1 MTPQWLAAVEAALGR
16 APLSVAPLSGGC
28 IGQVYR
34 LDMGAG
40 ERLVA
45 KIGGAGGRLA
55 LEGYMLDYLA
65 RHSRLPVPR
74 VLWAAD
80 DLLVMEFLEGGTRL
94 DTAAE
99 RHAAELLAAL
109 HGVGAERYGFERD
122 TLIGGLVQPNPW
134 SRSWIAFF
142 RDQRLLYMAR
152 AAHDAGRLPQEPLRR
167 IEAFAERLEDWLED
181 GQVPSLIHGD
191 AWGGNILARAGRISG
206 FVDPA
211 IYYADPEIELAFG
224 TLFGTFREPF
234 FERYAEIRSL
244 APGFFELRRN
254 IYNLYPLL
262 VHVRLFGAGY
272 LGQIDA
278 ILRRLGF

>member
-1 MTPQWLAAVEAALGR
+1 MTPSWFAAIEAALGK
-16 APLSVAPLSGGC
+16 APLSATPLSGGC
-28 IGQVYR
+28 IGEVYG
-34 LDMGAG
+34 LDMAGG
-40 ERLVA
+40 ERLVVKLGA
-45 KIGGAGGRLA
+45 AGGGLA

-80 DLLVMEFLEGGTRL
+80 DLLVMEYLDGEGRL
-94 DTAAE
+94 DAPAE
-99 RHAAELLAAL
+99 GHAAELLAEL
-109 HGVGAERYGFERD
+109 HGVGAECYGLERD
-122 TLIGGLVQPNPW
+122 TLIGGLMQPNPW
-134 SRSWIAFF
+134 SRSWVSFF

-152 AAHDAGRLPQEPLRR
+152 AAHDAGRLPPRFMPR
-167 IEAFAERLEDWLED
+167 IEAFAARLEEWLEER
-181 GQVPSLIHGD
+181 GTPSLIHGD
-191 AWGGNILARAGRISG
+191 AWGGNILALPGRISG

-224 TLFGTFREPF
+224 TLFGTFRAPF
-234 FERYAEIRSL
+234 FDRYRELRPL
-244 APGFFELRRN
+244 APEFFEVRRD

-272 LGQIDA
+272 AGRIDA